1 MRRNSP
7 RIRLVPVS
15 TPLSASEKF
24 ARIVFRSAGIY
35 GLLVLAPMYFLEK
48 RIGADRP
55 PAITHPEF
63 YYGFVGAAIAFQI
76 AFLTIAG
83 DPQRFRALM
92 PAAMVE
98 KFTYLAALLALEA
111 QGRVYPE
118 TMAFGL
124 IDGLLG
130 ILFAVSYARLKAG
143 AGESGKPDYGRAK
156 ILQEH

>member
-1 MRRNSP
+1 MA
-7 RIRLVPVS
+7 VS
-15 TPLSASEKF
+15 TPLSARVKF

-48 RIGADRP
+48 RIGTDRP

-83 DPQRFRALM
+83 DPQRFRALI

-98 KFTYLAALLALEA
+98 KFAYLAAVLALGA
-111 QGRVYPE
+111 QGRVNTE
-118 TMAFGL
+118 TMGFAL

-130 ILFAVSYARLKAG
+130 VLFAVSYVRLKAG
-143 AGESGKPDYGRAK
+143 SEEFGKPDYERAR
-156 ILQEH
+156 ILRAH